1 MADRSKYV
9 DIFFRNGL
17 KEFEVLPPPDVWENI
32 QPILRKRKK
41 SLNLYR
47 LVAVAAILISLSG
60 FSYWLTRQIS
70 NDFRG
75 PAISLNQESIPF
87 GSYIARNNSMK
98 IQPVNI
104 PAAIDRN
111 METIIVNDT
120 RPEEIN
126 GTKIS
131 SSALFIVP
139 LKEDISGSSIKP
151 VFLYNEISVKAS
163 SRGIEKTIIPD
174 VSTIT
179 EKQNA
184 GLNRWSLSAMA
195 SPNYYSSFNSGQ
207 SQASTDLANAEKS
220 VVSYSGGMA
229 VSYKFNKRVSIQSG
243 LIYSSVGKE
252 ITGIGAFSG
261 FNKYFTAKGGSEF
274 SVKTSNGSI
283 VATNSDIYLRDNVAS
298 RVQTRY
304 SADVFDPAKAN
315 LTYLNNSI
323 NQNFNYLE
331 IPLLFKY
338 KAIDRKIDVIVV
350 GGLSYNMLV
359 GNTAYA
365 NVDGMKYSIGKT
377 EGLNS
382 VNFSS
387 SVGLGFEYN
396 LSQKISFDLEPTFR
410 YYLTPFSDI
419 TGSSSHPYGFGI
431 FTGLSYK
438 F

>member
-32 QPILRKRKK
+32 QPMLRKREK

-47 LVAVAAILISLSG
+47 LAAVATILISLSG
-60 FSYWLTRQIS
+60 FSYWLTKQIS

-75 PAISLNQESIPF
+75 TAISLNQETVPA
-87 GSYIARNNSMK
+87 GSYIAGNNSVK

-104 PAAIDRN
+104 PAAIDRK
-111 METIIVNDT
+111 METIIVNET
-120 RPEEIN
+120 LPEVTN
-126 GTKIS
+126 SSKNS
-131 SSALFIVP
+131 SSALLFAP
-139 LKEDISGSSIKP
+139 LSEDISGTLFRP
-151 VFLYNEISVKAS
+151 VFSIDDFS
-163 SRGIEKTIIPD
+163 SKTGSIGIEKTIMPD
-174 VSTIT
+174 VSGVT
-179 EKQNA
+179 EKSKT
-184 GLNRWSLSAMA
+184 GIDRWSLSAMA

-207 SQASTDLANAEKS
+207 SKASSDLANAEKN
-220 VVSYSGGMA
+220 VVSYSGGMEF
-229 VSYKFNKRVSIQSG
+229 SYKITKRISIQSG
-243 LIYSSVGKE
+243 LLYSSVEKE
-252 ITGIGAFSG
+252 VTGIGAYSG
-261 FNKYFTAKGGSEF
+261 FNKYFTAKSGSEF
-274 SVKTSNGSI
+274 SVQTSNGSI
-283 VATNSDIYLRDNVAS
+283 VVTNNDIFLRDNVAS

-304 SADVFDPAKAN
+304 SADVFNPAKSN
-315 LTYLNNSI
+315 LTYLNNSV

-338 KAIDRKIDVIVV
+338 KAIDRKVDVIVV

-365 NVDGMKYSIGKT
+365 NVDGIKYSVGKT
-377 EGLNS
+377 EGLNP

-387 SVGLGFEYN
+387 SVGLGFEYS
-396 LSQKISFDLEPTFR
+396 LSRKISFDLEPTFR
-410 YYLTPFSDI
+410 YYLIPFSDI
-419 TGSSSHPYGFGI
+419 AGSASHPYGFGI